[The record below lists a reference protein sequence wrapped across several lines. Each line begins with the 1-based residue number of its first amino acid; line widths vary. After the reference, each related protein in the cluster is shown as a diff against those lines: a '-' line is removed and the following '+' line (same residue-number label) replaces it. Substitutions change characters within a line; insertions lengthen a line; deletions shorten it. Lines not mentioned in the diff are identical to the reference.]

1 MGCQETEYLDEHGK
15 CVLCRSC
22 MPGQE
27 LSKDCGDGVGG
38 DAQCVACPPRKFKDS
53 WGHHGCKPCLSCAL
67 INRIQ
72 KSNCTAT
79 ANAVCGECLPGFY
92 RKARISGQLDW
103 ECIPC
108 TKQTPSSEPQCRSR
122 TNLVKVAVPTVP
134 PQDTALL
141 ALTSSALV
149 IIVLVLLALS
159 IIYCKRFWKSQCQRA
174 EGMLGPQAKPL
185 LTLVLLYIQVFLRT
199 QNFSGQRAMFPTSA
213 VPGRFLCE
221 EQMSGPCC
229 LGMKNLSPCYRQTEG
244 PVEAVQFISEGEAI
258 GLQLPP
264 AQPELELP
272 PAVAG
277 SPVPKGQLARRSLES
292 QPLMR
297 GYAER
302 RATAMTPSDLR
313 SGTGEALAPLSSCA
327 SEMQHKWPHTPVE
340 CTELDLQK
348 FSSQME
354 FVGSERSE
362 EAGSRA
368 APKESGSAALEASSG
383 LSMGLERGTATA
395 MQSPAT
401 ESRER
406 QVSQHRELPSHSPCF
421 GHERAVVLEGQVPF
435 LWTSVMGLGAVMGIA
450 AAVTVPNLGIFIL
463 PGLPVAELPHSLVQ
477 SLAFLLDPSL
487 NGVKNFSHVALE
499 LGVMPQL
506 LGQISGFEQ
515 LVAHLTYSG
524 DSVTIPRLAQAL
536 QRLQRFD
543 ALLLLCDHFALS
555 QIQGRQC

>member
-1 MGCQETEYLDEHGK
+1 MASWAELPAAAARVACPFSFAPYLRSGTSLASMDCKESEDPYEHSK
-15 CVLCRSC
+15 CTPCRNC

-27 LSKDCGDGVGG
+27 LSKECGDGTGG
-38 DAQCVACPPRKFKDS
+38 DAQCVPCPPRKFKDS
-53 WGHHGCKPCLSCAL
+53 WGHHSCKPCLSCAL

-72 KSNCTAT
+72 KSNCTAMT
-79 ANAVCGECLPGFY
+79 NAVCGECLPGFY
-92 RKARISGQLDW
+92 RKARISGQLGW

-159 IIYCKRFWKSQCQRA
+159 IIYCKRFWKSQCQR
-174 EGMLGPQAKPL
+174 
-185 LTLVLLYIQVFLRT
+185 VFLRT

-213 VPGRFLCE
+213 APGRFLCE

-229 LGMKNLSPCYRQTEG
+229 LGVKNLSPCYRQAEG

-258 GLQLPP
+258 SLQLPP
-264 AQPELELP
+264 TQPELELP
-272 PAVAG
+272 SAVAV
-277 SPVPKGQLARRSLES
+277 SPVSKGQLVRSVLES
-292 QPLMR
+292 QPLVR
-297 GYAER
+297 SSGCSDR
-302 RATAMTPSDLR
+302 LATALAPSDLR
-313 SGTGEALAPLSSCA
+313 PGQRGVAEALAPLSSCA
-327 SEMQHKWPHTPVE
+327 SEMQHKWPHAPVE

-348 FSSQME
+348 FSSQVE

-362 EAGSRA
+362 EVGSQAMRGV
-368 APKESGSAALEASSG
+368 PREGGSAALEAGSSLVVDPARG
-383 LSMGLERGTATA
+383 LSTTVQNPTAESGEQPVNDA
-395 MQSPAT
+395 QS
-401 ESRER
+401 
-406 QVSQHRELPSHSPCF
+406 L
-421 GHERAVVLEGQVPF
+421 
-435 LWTSVMGLGAVMGIA
+435 
-450 AAVTVPNLGIFIL
+450 VTQISNTMK
-463 PGLPVAELPHSLVQ
+463 GLPVAELPHSLVQ

-499 LGVMPQL
+499 LGVAPQF
-506 LGQISGFEQ
+506 LGRISGFEQ
-515 LVAHLTYSG
+515 LITHLTYSG
-524 DSVTIPRLAQAL
+524 DSVTIPHLAQAL

-555 QIQGRQC
+555 QIQGHQC

>member
-1 MGCQETEYLDEHGK
+1 MDCKESEDPYEHSK
-15 CVLCRSC
+15 CTPCRNC

-27 LSKDCGDGVGG
+27 LSKECGDGTGG
-38 DAQCVACPPRKFKDS
+38 DAQCVPCPPRKFKDS
-53 WGHHGCKPCLSCAL
+53 WGHHSCKPCLSCAL

-79 ANAVCGECLPGFY
+79 TNAVCGECLPGFY
-92 RKARISGQLDW
+92 RKARISGQLGW

-122 TNLVKVAVPTVP
+122 TSLVKVAVPTVP

-159 IIYCKRFWKSQCQRA
+159 IIYCKRFWKSQCQR
-174 EGMLGPQAKPL
+174 
-185 LTLVLLYIQVFLRT
+185 VFLRT

-213 VPGRFLCE
+213 APGRFLCE

-229 LGMKNLSPCYRQTEG
+229 LGVKNLSPCYRQAEG

-258 GLQLPP
+258 SLQLPP
-264 AQPELELP
+264 TQPELELP
-272 PAVAG
+272 SAVAV
-277 SPVPKGQLARRSLES
+277 SPASKGQL
-292 QPLMR
+292 
-297 GYAER
+297 
-302 RATAMTPSDLR
+302 
-313 SGTGEALAPLSSCA
+313 
-327 SEMQHKWPHTPVE
+327 MQHKWPHAPVE

-348 FSSQME
+348 FSSQVE

-362 EAGSRA
+362 EVGSQATRGV
-368 APKESGSAALEASSG
+368 PREGSSAALEAGSSLVVDPARG
-383 LSMGLERGTATA
+383 LSPTVQNPTAESGEQPVNDA
-395 MQSPAT
+395 QS
-401 ESRER
+401 
-406 QVSQHRELPSHSPCF
+406 L
-421 GHERAVVLEGQVPF
+421 
-435 LWTSVMGLGAVMGIA
+435 
-450 AAVTVPNLGIFIL
+450 VTQISNTMK
-463 PGLPVAELPHSLVQ
+463 GLPVSELPHSLVQ

-499 LGVMPQL
+499 LGIAPQF
-506 LGQISGFEQ
+506 LGRISGFEQ
-515 LVAHLTYSG
+515 LITHLTYSG
-524 DSVTIPRLAQAL
+524 DSVTIPHLAQAL

-555 QIQGRQC
+555 QIQGHQC